1 MQFLE
6 EEREKRWKNKIHE
19 LEVENQKLSEEVL
32 QARNVINDM
41 CDSQYLESTLRR
53 DRRIIYSS
61 YED

>member
-41 CDSQYLESTLRR
+41 CNSQYLESTIRR
-53 DRRIIYSS
+53 NRRTIYSP